1 LHFALTTSQRSRGI
15 DLKNLLWASPKSER
29 LFACRVTSKILG
41 IGSAERNWG
50 EVKHLKTDKHSHLS
64 ADRVKKQATIFGADC
79 ASRARLER
87 EAVQKGKTDVD
98 DAEFFSGIRKILIK
112 SSILMMLKIRRSVKP
127 SVLFDAGLKIGRRP

>member
-1 LHFALTTSQRSRGI
+1 
-15 DLKNLLWASPKSER
+15 
-29 LFACRVTSKILG
+29 
-41 IGSAERNWG
+41 
-50 EVKHLKTDKHSHLS
+50 LS

-79 ASRARLER
+79 ASRARLEH

-127 SVLFDAGLKIGRRP
+127 SVLFDAGLKIGRKP